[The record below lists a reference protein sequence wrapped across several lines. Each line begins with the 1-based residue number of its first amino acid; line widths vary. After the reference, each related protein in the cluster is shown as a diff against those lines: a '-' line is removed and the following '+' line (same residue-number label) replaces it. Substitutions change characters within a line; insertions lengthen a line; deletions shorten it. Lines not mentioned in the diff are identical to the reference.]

1 MWEARIYNA
10 LISMQTRWG
19 GCLQSTHKEDIL
31 MKRLFIIL
39 VSVLSM
45 AGLFVGPAMAQVF
58 TSGVIPC
65 GVPGGVND
73 CGLHPAATDGLAFGR
88 MEVSNGGVVGVEL
101 TAAAPNT
108 TYRVYVGN
116 WIDGTT
122 TFQFQFL
129 GDCSD
134 FAIGT
139 ITTRSDG
146 DYVGRVITCGGARFI
161 FPQPTHISQLNFA
174 FYGPTGPQFTT
185 GIDLD

>member
-1 MWEARIYNA
+1 
-10 LISMQTRWG
+10 
-19 GCLQSTHKEDIL
+19 
-31 MKRLFIIL
+31 MKRMCIIL
-39 VSVLSM
+39 VSVLAM

-88 MEVSNGGVVGVEL
+88 MEVSSGGVVGVEL
-101 TAAAPNT
+101 IAAAPNT
-108 TYRVYVGN
+108 TYTVYVGN

-129 GDCSD
+129 GDCPD
-134 FAIGT
+134 GAIGT
-139 ITTRSDG
+139 ITTNSVG
-146 DYVGRVITCGGARFI
+146 DYVGRVITCGGGVRFI
-161 FPQPTHISQLNFA
+161 FPQPTHISQLNVA